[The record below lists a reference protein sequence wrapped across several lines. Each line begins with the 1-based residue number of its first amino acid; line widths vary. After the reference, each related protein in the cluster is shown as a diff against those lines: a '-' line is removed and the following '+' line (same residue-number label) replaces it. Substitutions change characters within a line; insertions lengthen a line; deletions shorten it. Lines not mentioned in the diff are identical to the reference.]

1 MNRTSLEIQLQT
13 LPENAGI
20 YQFFDKN
27 SKIIY
32 IGKAKNIK
40 KRVSSYF
47 VKNHESGKTRALVK
61 NIASVEHIIVQT
73 ENDALLLE
81 NNLIKKHQPKYN
93 ILLKD
98 GKSYPWICIKNEPFP
113 RVFYTR
119 KMVKDG
125 SHYFGP
131 YTNLKV
137 VRTILEL
144 IKELYPLRTCNFDL
158 SPQNIEKQKFKVCL
172 EYHIKNCKAPC
183 QAYETAQEYEKYI
196 NQIKEILKGNFK
208 DAILHFKEEMTQK
221 ASELRFEEAQVIK
234 EKLKSLENYQAKSTI
249 VSSKINNVDV
259 FSIISDQEYGYV
271 NFLQV
276 SHGAI
281 VRAHTMEIQKK
292 LDETDQDLLEL
303 SVIELRQR
311 FSSNFK
317 EIIVP
322 FPITLPNEIQQII
335 PKQGEKFQL
344 LQLSQRNAIAYRQ
357 ERFKQIKITDPER
370 HTSRILTRM
379 QSDLHLAS
387 PPTHIECFDNS
398 NIQGSNPVAAC
409 VVFKD
414 GKPSKK
420 EYRHFNIKSVEGIDD
435 FASMQEVVFRRY
447 SRLLEE
453 NSPLPQLIV
462 IDGGKGQLSSAVKA
476 IEALNLNG
484 KVAIIGIAKRLEE
497 IFFPDDEFPLYLDK
511 RSETLKV
518 IQHIRNEAHRFG
530 LSFHRQKRSK
540 SQISSELDLIKG
552 IGKQSKE
559 LLLTHFKSVQRIKK
573 SSLEEIAQIIGKHR
587 AEKVINHFTQ
597 H

>member
-119 KMVKDG
+119 KMIKDG

-144 IKELYPLRTCNFDL
+144 IKELYPLRTCSFDL
-158 SPQNIEKQKFKVCL
+158 SHQNIEKQKFKVCL

-370 HTSRILTRM
+370 HTNRILTRM

-552 IGKQSKE
+552 IGEQSKE